1 MALSINVKG
10 FGVQSQSN
18 AKGRKQAK
26 LGAGLQHHQE
36 RFSEVEGEAV
46 KQSTESRIDATQTK
60 YNVSFKKCEGSFYKK
75 MTAMYE
81 AVNEARIQAGKR
93 RMRSDANIGFM
104 GTLQLSDDVLEASG
118 YDKSKKWD
126 ENTAEAQKNVK
137 ALYSLMYLHL
147 EERSDL
153 YGFVESA
160 TLHVDESTPHVDF
173 LTRAIDLSD
182 LDLNAS
188 KLSRGSKRGEKQR
201 VMQDELAKDVQSKV
215 LEGYGLERGQKMI
228 DYFGIV
234 RGTPGGSKRDKLVQ
248 LKQYEKEVNAKATEL
263 EVKDSELATRE
274 TLLSERQK
282 ELDEQEEKLKEQKMQ
297 LKSAE
302 ERVELRES
310 NLMNSEERLK
320 ERAMQLKASE
330 SLVEARESKLMD
342 REARIEKMVQRASE
356 SLVEARKL
364 VDEVQKDEGY
374 KIGQL
379 VSFAKKWVD
388 KNDDYGSI
396 NDKLVAQEGLGRV
409 SKMVQNK
416 MRATGKGGKQ
426 VNSAQ
431 RIRQLR
437 DEIDKTHHDLDDFE
451 R

>member
-60 YNVSFKKCEGSFYKK
+60 YNISFKKCEGSFYKK

-160 TLHVDESTPHVDF
+160 TLHVDESTPHIDF
-173 LTRAIDLSD
+173 LTRAIDLNN

-201 VMQDELAKDVQSKV
+201 VMQDELAKDVQNKAI
-215 LEGYGLERGQKMI
+215 EKYGLERGQKVI
-228 DYFGIV
+228 DYFGLV

-248 LKQYEKEVNAKATEL
+248 LKAYEKEVQTKATEL

-274 TLLSERQK
+274 TQLSERQK
-282 ELDEQEEKLKEQKMQ
+282 ELEEREEKLKEK
-297 LKSAE
+297 
-302 ERVELRES
+302 
-310 NLMNSEERLK
+310 
-320 ERAMQLKASE
+320 AMQLKASE
-330 SLVEARESKLMD
+330 RRVEARESNLME
-342 REARIEKMVQRASE
+342 REARINQMVLRASE
-356 SLVEARKL
+356 SLSEARKL
-364 VDEVQKDEGY
+364 VDDVQRDESF
-374 KIGQL
+374 KIGQ
-379 VSFAKKWVD
+379 VISFAKKWVFD
-388 KNDDYGSI
+388 NRDYATI
-396 NDKLVAQEGLGRV
+396 TDNRVAEQGLNTMQ
-409 SKMVQNK
+409 KIAQNK
-416 MRATGKGGKQ
+416 ARAKGVSGKQ

-431 RIRQLR
+431 RVRQLR
-437 DEIDKTHHDLDDFE
+437 DEIDKGHHDLDDFE

>member
-1 MALSINVKG
+1 MALSINIKG
-10 FGVQSQSN
+10 LGVQSQSN
-18 AKGRKQAK
+18 AKGRKQSK
-26 LGAGLQHHQE
+26 LGAGLQFHQE
-36 RFSEVEGEAV
+36 RFSEVEGDAV

-60 YNVSFKKCEGSFYKK
+60 YNISFKKCEGSFYEK
-75 MTAMYE
+75 MTKTYE

-126 ENTAEAQKNVK
+126 ENTASAQKNVK
-137 ALYSLMYLHL
+137 ALYKLMYEHL

-201 VMQDELAKDVQSKV
+201 IMQDELAKDVQAKV
-215 LEGYGLERGQKMI
+215 IEEYGLERGQKVI
-228 DYFGIV
+228 DYFGLV
-234 RGTPGGSKRDKLVQ
+234 RGTPGGSKRDKLVH
-248 LKQYEKEVNAKATEL
+248 LKEYEKEVQTKATEL

-282 ELDEQEEKLKEQKMQ
+282 ELDEQEEKLKEK
-297 LKSAE
+297 
-302 ERVELRES
+302 
-310 NLMNSEERLK
+310 
-320 ERAMQLKASE
+320 AMQLNASE
-330 SLVEARESKLMD
+330 RRVEARESKLMD
-342 REARIEKMVQRASE
+342 REARIEKLVQRASE
-356 SLVEARKL
+356 SLYEARRL

-388 KNDDYGSI
+388 ANKDYATVDEKVLAQAGLNTMTTIVQRKTKNKGGS
-396 NDKLVAQEGLGRV
+396 
-409 SKMVQNK
+409 
-416 MRATGKGGKQ
+416 GKQ

-431 RIRQLR
+431 RVRKLQ
-437 DEIDKTHHDLDDFE
+437 DEIDKTHDELE
-451 R
+451 L

>member
-60 YNVSFKKCEGSFYKK
+60 YNISFKKMRRLVYKK

-160 TLHVDESTPHVDF
+160 TLHVDESTPHIDF

-201 VMQDELAKDVQSKV
+201 VMQDELAKDVQNKAI
-215 LEGYGLERGQKMI
+215 EKYGLEAGQKVI
-228 DYFGIV
+228 EHYGLV

-263 EVKDSELATRE
+263 EVKDSELTTRE

-297 LKSAE
+297 LKASE
-302 ERVELRES
+302 RRVEARES
-310 NLMNSEERLK
+310 NLME
-320 ERAMQLKASE
+320 
-330 SLVEARESKLMD
+330 
-342 REARIEKMVQRASE
+342 REARINQMVLRASE
-356 SLVEARKL
+356 SLSEARKL
-364 VDEVQKDEGY
+364 VDDVQRDETF
-374 KIGQL
+374 KIGQ
-379 VSFAKKWVD
+379 VISFAKKWVFDNRDYATITD
-388 KNDDYGSI
+388 KR
-396 NDKLVAQEGLGRV
+396 VAEQGLNTMQ
-409 SKMVQNK
+409 KIAQNK
-416 MRATGKGGKQ
+416 ARAKGVSGKQ

-431 RIRQLR
+431 RVRQLR
-437 DEIDKTHHDLDDFE
+437 DEIDKGHHDLDDFE

>member
-1 MALSINVKG
+1 MALSINIKG
-10 FGVQSQSN
+10 LGVQSQSN

-26 LGAGLQHHQE
+26 LGAGLQFHQE
-36 RFSEVEGEAV
+36 RFNEVEGEAV

-60 YNVSFKKCEGSFYKK
+60 YNISFKKCEGSFYEK
-75 MTAMYE
+75 MNKTYE

-93 RMRSDANIGFM
+93 RMRSDANIAFM

-126 ENTAEAQKNVK
+126 ENTASAQKNVK
-137 ALYSLMYLHL
+137 ALYSMMYLHL

-201 VMQDELAKDVQSKV
+201 IMQDELAKDVQAKV
-215 LEGYGLERGQKMI
+215 IEEYGLERGQKVI
-228 DYFGIV
+228 DYFGLV
-234 RGTPGGSKRDKLVQ
+234 RGTPGGSKRDKLVH
-248 LKQYEKEVNAKATEL
+248 LKEYEKEVQTKATEL

-297 LKSAE
+297 LK
-302 ERVELRES
+302 
-310 NLMNSEERLK
+310 
-320 ERAMQLKASE
+320 ASE
-330 SLVEARESKLMD
+330 SLVEARESKLRD

-364 VDEVQKDEGY
+364 IDDVQKDENY
-374 KIGQL
+374 KIGQ
-379 VSFAKKWVD
+379 VISFAKKWVVE
-388 KNDDYGSI
+388 NENHGSI
-396 NDKLVAQEGLGRV
+396 NDRLVAEEGFRRV
-409 SKMVQNK
+409 GKMMKDKANA
-416 MRATGKGGKQ
+416 RGKGGKQ

-431 RIRQLR
+431 RVRQLR
-437 DEIDKTHHDLDDFE
+437 DEIDKGHHDLDDFE

>member
-60 YNVSFKKCEGSFYKK
+60 YNISFKKCEGSFYKK
-75 MTAMYE
+75 MTTMYE

-274 TLLSERQK
+274 AQLSEKQN
-282 ELDEQEEKLKEQKMQ
+282 ELEEREEKLKEKAMH
-297 LKSAE
+297 LKASE
-302 ERVELRES
+302 RRVEARES
-310 NLMNSEERLK
+310 NLME
-320 ERAMQLKASE
+320 
-330 SLVEARESKLMD
+330 
-342 REARIEKMVQRASE
+342 REARINQMVLRASE
-356 SLVEARKL
+356 RLSEARKL
-364 VDEVQKDEGY
+364 VDDVQRDESF
-374 KIGQL
+374 KIGQ
-379 VSFAKKWVD
+379 VISFAKKWVFD
-388 KNDDYGSI
+388 NRDYATI
-396 NDKLVAQEGLGRV
+396 TDNRVAEQGLNTMQ
-409 SKMVQNK
+409 KIAQNK
-416 MRATGKGGKQ
+416 ARAKGVSGKQ

-431 RIRQLR
+431 RVRQLR
-437 DEIDKTHHDLDDFE
+437 DEIDKGHHDLDDFE

>member
-10 FGVQSQSN
+10 LGVQSQSN
-18 AKGRKQAK
+18 AKGRKQSK
-26 LGAGLQHHQE
+26 LGAGLQFHQE
-36 RFSEVEGEAV
+36 RFSEVQGEAV

-60 YNVSFKKCEGSFYKK
+60 YNISFKKCEGSFYDK
-75 MTAMYE
+75 MTKTYE

-104 GTLQLSDDVLEASG
+104 GTLQVSDDALEAMG

-126 ENTAEAQKNVK
+126 ENTPQAQKNVK
-137 ALYSLMYLHL
+137 ALYKLMYEHL

-188 KLSRGSKRGEKQR
+188 KLSKGSKRGEKQR
-201 VMQDELAKDVQSKV
+201 VMQDELAKDVQDKV
-215 LEGYGLERGQKMI
+215 IGNYGLERGRKMI
-228 DYFGIV
+228 DHFGLV

-248 LKQYEKEVNAKATEL
+248 LKAYEKEVQTKATEL

-282 ELDEQEEKLKEQKMQ
+282 ELDEQEEKLKEK
-297 LKSAE
+297 
-302 ERVELRES
+302 
-310 NLMNSEERLK
+310 
-320 ERAMQLKASE
+320 AMQLNTSE
-330 SLVEARESKLMD
+330 RRVEARESKLRD
-342 REARIEKMVQRASE
+342 REARINQMVLRASE
-356 SLVEARKL
+356 SLSEARKL
-364 VDEVQKDEGY
+364 VDDVQKDENY
-374 KIGQL
+374 KIGQAIF
-379 VSFAKKWVD
+379 FAKKWVVE
-388 KNDDYGSI
+388 NENHGSI
-396 NDKLVAQEGLGRV
+396 QDRLVAEEGFRRV
-409 SKMVQNK
+409 GKMMKDKAN
-416 MRATGKGGKQ
+416 AKGGSGKQ

-431 RIRQLR
+431 RVRKLR

>member
-1 MALSINVKG
+1 MALSINIKG
-10 FGVQSQSN
+10 LGVQSQSN
-18 AKGRKQAK
+18 AKGRKQSK
-26 LGAGLQHHQE
+26 LGAGLQFHQE
-36 RFSEVEGEAV
+36 RFSEVEGDAV

-60 YNVSFKKCEGSFYKK
+60 YNISFKKCEGSFYEK
-75 MTAMYE
+75 MTKTYE

-126 ENTAEAQKNVK
+126 ENTASAQKNVK
-137 ALYSLMYLHL
+137 ALYKLMYEHL

-160 TLHVDESTPHVDF
+160 TMHVDESTPHVDF

-201 VMQDELAKDVQSKV
+201 IMQDELAKDVQAKV
-215 LEGYGLERGQKMI
+215 IEEFGLERGQKVI
-228 DYFGIV
+228 DYFGLV
-234 RGTPGGSKRDKLVQ
+234 RGTPGGSKRDKLVH
-248 LKQYEKEVNAKATEL
+248 LKAYEKEVQTKATEL

-282 ELDEQEEKLKEQKMQ
+282 ELDEQEEKLKE
-297 LKSAE
+297 
-302 ERVELRES
+302 
-310 NLMNSEERLK
+310 
-320 ERAMQLKASE
+320 RAMQLKASE
-330 SLVEARESKLMD
+330 SLVEARESKLRD

-364 VDEVQKDEGY
+364 IDDVQKDENY
-374 KIGQL
+374 KIGQ
-379 VSFAKKWVD
+379 VISFAKKWVVE
-388 KNDDYGSI
+388 NENHGSI
-396 NDKLVAQEGLGRV
+396 NDRLVAEEGFRRV
-409 SKMVQNK
+409 GKMMKDKANA
-416 MRATGKGGKQ
+416 RGKSGKQ

-431 RIRQLR
+431 RVRQLR

>member
-1 MALSINVKG
+1 MALSINIKG
-10 FGVQSQSN
+10 LGVQSQSN

-26 LGAGLQHHQE
+26 LGAGLQFHQE

-60 YNVSFKKCEGSFYKK
+60 YNISFKKCEGSFYEK
-75 MTAMYE
+75 MTKTYE

-93 RMRSDANIGFM
+93 RMRSDANICFM

-126 ENTAEAQKNVK
+126 ENTASAQKNVK
-137 ALYSLMYLHL
+137 ALYSMMYLHL

-201 VMQDELAKDVQSKV
+201 IMQDELAKDVQAKV
-215 LEGYGLERGQKMI
+215 IEEYGLERGQKVI
-228 DYFGIV
+228 DYFGLV
-234 RGTPGGSKRDKLVQ
+234 RGTPGGSKRDKLVH
-248 LKQYEKEVNAKATEL
+248 LKEYEKEMQTKATEL

-282 ELDEQEEKLKEQKMQ
+282 ELDEQEEKLKERENRLNASEK
-297 LKSAE
+297 
-302 ERVELRES
+302 RVAILES
-310 NLMNSEERLK
+310 NVR
-320 ERAMQLKASE
+320 
-330 SLVEARESKLMD
+330 AREGQV
-342 REARIEKMVQRASE
+342 EKIAQRASE
-356 SLVEARKL
+356 SLTEARKL
-364 VDEVQKDEGY
+364 IDDVQKDESF
-374 KIGQL
+374 KIGQ
-379 VSFAKKWVD
+379 VISFAKKWVFD
-388 KNDDYGSI
+388 NRDYARTVDTRI
-396 NDKLVAQEGLGRV
+396 AEQGLNA
-409 SKMVQNK
+409 MQTMMQNK
-416 MRATGKGGKQ
+416 ARAKGVSGKQ

-431 RIRQLR
+431 RVRQLR
-437 DEIDKTHHDLDDFE
+437 DEIDKDHHDLDDFE

>member
-10 FGVQSQSN
+10 LGVQSQSN

-26 LGAGLQHHQE
+26 LGAGLQFHQE

-60 YNVSFKKCEGSFYKK
+60 YNISFKKSEGSFYEK
-75 MTAMYE
+75 MTTTYE
-81 AVNEARIQAGKR
+81 AVNEARIKAGKR

-104 GTLQLSDDVLEASG
+104 GTLQVSDDALEAMG

-126 ENTAEAQKNVK
+126 ENTPQAQKNVK
-137 ALYSLMYLHL
+137 TLYKLMYEHL

-188 KLSRGSKRGEKQR
+188 KLSKGSKRGEKQR
-201 VMQDELAKDVQSKV
+201 VMQDELAKDVQDKV
-215 LEGYGLERGQKMI
+215 IESYGLERGQKMI
-228 DYFGIV
+228 DHFGLV

-248 LKQYEKEVNAKATEL
+248 LKAYEKEVQTKATEL

-274 TLLSERQK
+274 ALLSEKQK
-282 ELDEQEEKLKEQKMQ
+282 ELEEREEKLKE
-297 LKSAE
+297 
-302 ERVELRES
+302 RG
-310 NLMNSEERLK
+310 
-320 ERAMQLKASE
+320 MQLKASE
-330 SLVEARESKLMD
+330 SLYEARESKLMD
-342 REARIEKMVQRASE
+342 REARIEKLVQRASE
-356 SLVEARKL
+356 SLYEARKL
-364 VDEVQKDEGY
+364 TDDVQKDEGY

-388 KNDDYGSI
+388 ANKDYATV
-396 NDKLVAQEGLGRV
+396 DEKLLAQAGLNTMTT
-409 SKMVQNK
+409 MVQRKTKN
-416 MRATGKGGKQ
+416 KGGSGKQ
-426 VNSAQ
+426 ANSAQ

-437 DEIDKTHHDLDDFE
+437 DEIDKTHDELE
-451 R
+451 L

>member
-60 YNVSFKKCEGSFYKK
+60 YNISFKKCEGSFYKK

-160 TLHVDESTPHVDF
+160 TLHVDESTPHIDF
-173 LTRAIDLSD
+173 LTRAIDLNN

-201 VMQDELAKDVQSKV
+201 VMQDELAKDVQNKAI
-215 LEGYGLERGQKMI
+215 EKYGLERGQKVI
-228 DYFGIV
+228 DYFGLV
-234 RGTPGGSKRDKLVQ
+234 RGTPGGSKRDKLVN
-248 LKQYEKEVNAKATEL
+248 LKAYEKEVQTKATEL

-282 ELDEQEEKLKEQKMQ
+282 ELEEREEKLKEK
-297 LKSAE
+297 
-302 ERVELRES
+302 
-310 NLMNSEERLK
+310 
-320 ERAMQLKASE
+320 AMQLKASE
-330 SLVEARESKLMD
+330 RRVEARESNLME
-342 REARIEKMVQRASE
+342 REARINQMVLRASE
-356 SLVEARKL
+356 SLSEARKL
-364 VDEVQKDEGY
+364 VDDVQRDETF
-374 KIGQL
+374 KIGQ
-379 VSFAKKWVD
+379 VISFAKKWVFDNRDYATITD
-388 KNDDYGSI
+388 KR
-396 NDKLVAQEGLGRV
+396 VAEQGLNTMQ
-409 SKMVQNK
+409 KIAQNK
-416 MRATGKGGKQ
+416 ARAKGVSGKQ

-431 RIRQLR
+431 RVRQLR
-437 DEIDKTHHDLDDFE
+437 DEIDKGHHDLDDFE

>member
-1 MALSINVKG
+1 MALSINIKG
-10 FGVQSQSN
+10 LGVQSQSN

-26 LGAGLQHHQE
+26 LGAGLQFHQE

-60 YNVSFKKCEGSFYKK
+60 YNISFKKCEGSFYEK
-75 MTAMYE
+75 MTKTYE

-93 RMRSDANIGFM
+93 RMRSDANICFM

-126 ENTAEAQKNVK
+126 ENTASAQKNVK
-137 ALYSLMYLHL
+137 ALYSMMYLHL

-201 VMQDELAKDVQSKV
+201 IMQDELAKDVQAKV
-215 LEGYGLERGQKMI
+215 IEEYGLERGQKVI
-228 DYFGIV
+228 DYFGLV
-234 RGTPGGSKRDKLVQ
+234 RGTPGGSKRDKLVH
-248 LKQYEKEVNAKATEL
+248 LKEYEKEVQTKATEL

-282 ELDEQEEKLKEQKMQ
+282 ELDEQEEKLKEK
-297 LKSAE
+297 
-302 ERVELRES
+302 
-310 NLMNSEERLK
+310 
-320 ERAMQLKASE
+320 AMQLNASE
-330 SLVEARESKLMD
+330 RRVEARESKMRD
-342 REARIEKMVQRASE
+342 REAHINQMVLRASE
-356 SLVEARKL
+356 SLSEARKL
-364 VDEVQKDEGY
+364 VDDVQRDEGY

-388 KNDDYGSI
+388 ANKDYATV
-396 NDKLVAQEGLGRV
+396 DEKLLAQAGLNTMTT
-409 SKMVQNK
+409 MVQRKTKNK
-416 MRATGKGGKQ
+416 GGSGKQ

-431 RIRQLR
+431 RVRKLR

>member
-10 FGVQSQSN
+10 LGVQSQRN

-26 LGAGLQHHQE
+26 LGAGLQFHQE
-36 RFSEVEGEAV
+36 RFSELEGDAV

-60 YNVSFKKCEGSFYKK
+60 YNISFKKCEGSFYEK
-75 MTAMYE
+75 MNKTYE

-93 RMRSDANIGFM
+93 RMRSDANIAFM

-126 ENTAEAQKNVK
+126 ENTASAQKNVK
-137 ALYSLMYLHL
+137 ALYSMMYLHL

-201 VMQDELAKDVQSKV
+201 IMQDELAKDVQAKV
-215 LEGYGLERGQKMI
+215 IESYGLERGQKMI
-228 DYFGIV
+228 DHFGLV
-234 RGTPGGSKRDKLVQ
+234 RGTPGGSKRDKLVE
-248 LKQYEKEVNAKATEL
+248 LKAYEKEVQTKATEL

-274 TLLSERQK
+274 NLLSERQK
-282 ELDEQEEKLKEQKMQ
+282 ELDEREEKLKERGK
-297 LKSAE
+297 
-302 ERVELRES
+302 
-310 NLMNSEERLK
+310 
-320 ERAMQLKASE
+320 QLKASE
-330 SLVEARESKLMD
+330 SLYEARESKLMD

-356 SLVEARKL
+356 SLYEARKL
-364 VDEVQKDEGY
+364 IDDVQKDEGY

-388 KNDDYGSI
+388 ANKDYATV
-396 NDKLVAQEGLGRV
+396 DEKLLAQAGLNTMTT
-409 SKMVQNK
+409 MVQRKTKN
-416 MRATGKGGKQ
+416 KGGSGKQ
-426 VNSAQ
+426 ANSAQ

-437 DEIDKTHHDLDDFE
+437 DEIDKTHDELE
-451 R
+451 L

>member
-60 YNVSFKKCEGSFYKK
+60 YNISFKKCEGSFYEK
-75 MTAMYE
+75 MTKTYE

-126 ENTAEAQKNVK
+126 ENTASAQKNVK
-137 ALYSLMYLHL
+137 GLYALMYLHL

-160 TLHVDESTPHVDF
+160 TLHVDESTPHIDF

-182 LDLNAS
+182 IDLNAS
-188 KLSRGSKRGEKQR
+188 KLSKGSKRGEKQR
-201 VMQDELAKDVQSKV
+201 VMQDELAKDVQNKMT
-215 LEGYGLERGQKMI
+215 EKYGLERGQKMI
-228 DYFGIV
+228 DYFGLV

-248 LKQYEKEVNAKATEL
+248 LKAYEKEVQTKATEL

-274 TLLSERQK
+274 NLLSEKQK
-282 ELDEQEEKLKEQKMQ
+282 ELEEREENLKEK
-297 LKSAE
+297 
-302 ERVELRES
+302 
-310 NLMNSEERLK
+310 
-320 ERAMQLKASE
+320 AMQLKASE
-330 SLVEARESKLMD
+330 SLVEARESKLRD

-356 SLVEARKL
+356 SLVEARRL

-379 VSFAKKWVD
+379 VSFAKKWVFD
-388 KNDDYGSI
+388 NRDYARTVDTRI
-396 NDKLVAQEGLGRV
+396 AEQGLNT
-409 SKMVQNK
+409 MQTIMQNK
-416 MRATGKGGKQ
+416 ARAKGVSGKQ

-431 RIRQLR
+431 RVRQLR
-437 DEIDKTHHDLDDFE
+437 DEIDKGHHDLDDFE

>member
-26 LGAGLQHHQE
+26 LGAGLQFHQE
-36 RFSEVEGEAV
+36 RFSEIEGEAV

-60 YNVSFKKCEGSFYKK
+60 YNISFKKCEGSFYEK
-75 MTAMYE
+75 MTKTYE

-126 ENTAEAQKNVK
+126 ENTEKAQSNVK
-137 ALYSLMYLHL
+137 ALYALMYLHL

-160 TLHVDESTPHVDF
+160 TLHVDESTPHIDF

-182 LDLNAS
+182 IDLNAS
-188 KLSRGSKRGEKQR
+188 KLSKGSKRGEKQR
-201 VMQDELAKDVQSKV
+201 IMQDELAKDVQNKV
-215 LEGYGLERGQKMI
+215 IEKHGLERGQKMI
-228 DYFGIV
+228 DYFGLV
-234 RGTPGGSKRDKLVQ
+234 RGTSGGSKRDKLVE
-248 LKQYEKEVNAKATEL
+248 LKAYEKEVQTKATEL

-274 TLLSERQK
+274 TLLSEKQK
-282 ELDEQEEKLKEQKMQ
+282 ELDEREEKLKEK
-297 LKSAE
+297 
-302 ERVELRES
+302 
-310 NLMNSEERLK
+310 
-320 ERAMQLKASE
+320 AMQLNASE
-330 SLVEARESKLMD
+330 RRVEARESKMRD
-342 REARIEKMVQRASE
+342 REARINQMVLRASE
-356 SLVEARKL
+356 SLSEARKL
-364 VDEVQKDEGY
+364 VDDVQKDENY
-374 KIGQL
+374 KIGQAIF
-379 VSFAKKWVD
+379 FAKKWVVE
-388 KNDDYGSI
+388 NENHGSI
-396 NDKLVAQEGLGRV
+396 QDRLVAEEGFRRV
-409 SKMVQNK
+409 GKMMKDKAN
-416 MRATGKGGKQ
+416 AKGGSGKQ

-431 RIRQLR
+431 RVRKLR

>member
-1 MALSINVKG
+1 MALSINIKG
-10 FGVQSQSN
+10 LGVQSQSN
-18 AKGRKQAK
+18 AKGRKQSK
-26 LGAGLQHHQE
+26 LGAGLQFHQE
-36 RFSEVEGEAV
+36 RFSEVEGDAV

-60 YNVSFKKCEGSFYKK
+60 YNISFKKCEGSFYEK
-75 MTAMYE
+75 MNKTYE

-93 RMRSDANIGFM
+93 RMRSDANIAFM

-126 ENTAEAQKNVK
+126 ENTASAQKNVK
-137 ALYSLMYLHL
+137 TLYKLMYEHL

-201 VMQDELAKDVQSKV
+201 IMQDELAKDVQAKV
-215 LEGYGLERGQKMI
+215 IEEYGLERGQKVI
-228 DYFGIV
+228 DYFGLV
-234 RGTPGGSKRDKLVQ
+234 RGTPGGSKRDKLVH
-248 LKQYEKEVNAKATEL
+248 LKEYEKEVQTKATEL

-310 NLMNSEERLK
+310 NLRNSEERLK
-320 ERAMQLKASE
+320 ERATQLKASE
-330 SLVEARESKLMD
+330 SLVEARESKLRD

-364 VDEVQKDEGY
+364 VDEVQKDDNY
-374 KIGQL
+374 KIGQAIF
-379 VSFAKKWVD
+379 FAKKWVVE
-388 KNDDYGSI
+388 NQNYGTI
-396 NDKLVAQEGLGRV
+396 NDRLVAEEGFSRVGKMMKNKANAKGR
-409 SKMVQNK
+409 S
-416 MRATGKGGKQ
+416 GKQ

-431 RIRQLR
+431 RVRQLR
-437 DEIDKTHHDLDDFE
+437 DEIDKGHHDLDDFE

>member
-60 YNVSFKKCEGSFYKK
+60 YNISFKKCEGSFYKK

-201 VMQDELAKDVQSKV
+201 VMQDELAKDVQNKAI
-215 LEGYGLERGQKMI
+215 EKYGLERGQKVI
-228 DYFGIV
+228 DYFGLV

-248 LKQYEKEVNAKATEL
+248 LKAYEKEVQTKATEL

-274 TLLSERQK
+274 TQLSERQK
-282 ELDEQEEKLKEQKMQ
+282 ELEEREEKLKEK
-297 LKSAE
+297 
-302 ERVELRES
+302 
-310 NLMNSEERLK
+310 
-320 ERAMQLKASE
+320 AMQLKASE
-330 SLVEARESKLMD
+330 KRVEARESNLME
-342 REARIEKMVQRASE
+342 REARINQMVLRASE
-356 SLVEARKL
+356 SLSEARKL
-364 VDEVQKDEGY
+364 VDDVQRDETF
-374 KIGQL
+374 KIGQ
-379 VSFAKKWVD
+379 VISFAKKWVFDNRDYATITD
-388 KNDDYGSI
+388 KR
-396 NDKLVAQEGLGRV
+396 VAEQGLNTMQ
-409 SKMVQNK
+409 KIAQNK
-416 MRATGKGGKQ
+416 ARAKGVSGKQ

-431 RIRQLR
+431 RVRQLR
-437 DEIDKTHHDLDDFE
+437 DEIDKGHHDLDDFE

>member
-60 YNVSFKKCEGSFYKK
+60 YNISFKKCEGSFYKK

-248 LKQYEKEVNAKATEL
+248 LKQYEKEVTAKATEL
-263 EVKDSELATRE
+263 EVKDSELAIRE
-274 TLLSERQK
+274 AQLSEKQN
-282 ELDEQEEKLKEQKMQ
+282 ELEEREEKLKERGNRLNASEK
-297 LKSAE
+297 
-302 ERVELRES
+302 RVAILES
-310 NLMNSEERLK
+310 NLR
-320 ERAMQLKASE
+320 
-330 SLVEARESKLMD
+330 D
-342 REARIEKMVQRASE
+342 REARIEKLVQRASE
-356 SLVEARKL
+356 SLSEARKL
-364 VDEVQKDEGY
+364 VDDVQRDESF
-374 KIGQL
+374 KIGQ
-379 VSFAKKWVD
+379 VISFAKKWVFD
-388 KNDDYGSI
+388 NRDYARTVETRI
-396 NDKLVAQEGLGRV
+396 AEQGLNT
-409 SKMVQNK
+409 MQTMMQNK
-416 MRATGKGGKQ
+416 ARAKGVSGKQ

-431 RIRQLR
+431 RVRKLR
-437 DEIDKTHHDLDDFE
+437 DEIDKTHDELE
-451 R
+451 L

>member
-1 MALSINVKG
+1 MALSINIKG
-10 FGVQSQSN
+10 LGVQSQSN

-26 LGAGLQHHQE
+26 LGAGLQFHQE

-60 YNVSFKKCEGSFYKK
+60 YNISFKKCEGSFYEK
-75 MTAMYE
+75 MTKTYE

-93 RMRSDANIGFM
+93 RMRSDANICFM

-126 ENTAEAQKNVK
+126 ENTASAQKNVK
-137 ALYSLMYLHL
+137 ALYSMMYLHL

-201 VMQDELAKDVQSKV
+201 IMQDELAKDVQAKV
-215 LEGYGLERGQKMI
+215 IEEYGLERGQKVI
-228 DYFGIV
+228 DYFGLV
-234 RGTPGGSKRDKLVQ
+234 RGTPGGSKRDKLVH
-248 LKQYEKEVNAKATEL
+248 LKEYEKEVQTKATEL

-274 TLLSERQK
+274 TLISERQK
-282 ELDEQEEKLKEQKMQ
+282 ELDEQEEKLEEQKMQ

-302 ERVELRES
+302 ERVGL
-310 NLMNSEERLK
+310 
-320 ERAMQLKASE
+320 
-330 SLVEARESKLMD
+330 RESKLRD

-364 VDEVQKDEGY
+364 IDDVQKDDNY
-374 KIGQL
+374 KIGQAIF
-379 VSFAKKWVD
+379 FAKKWVVENQNHGTIQD
-388 KNDDYGSI
+388 R
-396 NDKLVAQEGLGRV
+396 LVAEEGFSRV
-409 SKMVQNK
+409 GKM
-416 MRATGKGGKQ
+416 MRDKANAKGGKQ

-437 DEIDKTHHDLDDFE
+437 DEIDKTHDEFE
-451 R
+451 L

>member
-1 MALSINVKG
+1 MALSINIKG
-10 FGVQSQSN
+10 LGVQSQSN
-18 AKGRKQAK
+18 AKGRKQSK
-26 LGAGLQHHQE
+26 LGAGLQFHQE
-36 RFSEVEGEAV
+36 RFSEVEGGAV

-60 YNVSFKKCEGSFYKK
+60 YNISFKKCEGSFYEK
-75 MTAMYE
+75 MTKTYE

-126 ENTAEAQKNVK
+126 ENTASAQKNVK
-137 ALYSLMYLHL
+137 ALYKLMYEHL

-201 VMQDELAKDVQSKV
+201 IMQDELAKDVQAKV
-215 LEGYGLERGQKMI
+215 IEEYGLERGQKVI
-228 DYFGIV
+228 DYFGLV
-234 RGTPGGSKRDKLVQ
+234 RGTPGGSKRDKLVH
-248 LKQYEKEVNAKATEL
+248 LKEYEKEVQTKATEL

-282 ELDEQEEKLKEQKMQ
+282 ELDEQEEKLKEK
-297 LKSAE
+297 
-302 ERVELRES
+302 
-310 NLMNSEERLK
+310 
-320 ERAMQLKASE
+320 AMQLNASE
-330 SLVEARESKLMD
+330 RRVEARESKLRD

-364 VDEVQKDEGY
+364 IDDVQKDENY
-374 KIGQL
+374 KIGQ
-379 VSFAKKWVD
+379 VISFAKKWVVE
-388 KNDDYGSI
+388 NENHGSI
-396 NDKLVAQEGLGRV
+396 NDRLVAEEGFRRV
-409 SKMVQNK
+409 GKMMKDKANA
-416 MRATGKGGKQ
+416 RGKGGKQ

-431 RIRQLR
+431 RVRQLR
-437 DEIDKTHHDLDDFE
+437 DEIDKGHHDLDDFE

>member
-10 FGVQSQSN
+10 LGVQSQSN

-36 RFSEVEGEAV
+36 RFSELEGEAV

-60 YNVSFKKCEGSFYKK
+60 YNISFKKCEGSFYKK

-160 TLHVDESTPHVDF
+160 TLHVDESTPHIDF
-173 LTRAIDLSD
+173 LTRAIDLNN

-201 VMQDELAKDVQSKV
+201 VMQDELAKDVQNKAI
-215 LEGYGLERGQKMI
+215 EKYGLEAGQKVI
-228 DYFGIV
+228 EHYGLV

-248 LKQYEKEVNAKATEL
+248 LKQYEKGVNAKATEL
-263 EVKDSELATRE
+263 EVKDSELTTRE
-274 TLLSERQK
+274 TQLSERQK
-282 ELDEQEEKLKEQKMQ
+282 ELEEREEKLKEK
-297 LKSAE
+297 
-302 ERVELRES
+302 
-310 NLMNSEERLK
+310 
-320 ERAMQLKASE
+320 AMQLKASE
-330 SLVEARESKLMD
+330 RRVEARESNLME
-342 REARIEKMVQRASE
+342 REARINQMVLRASE
-356 SLVEARKL
+356 SLSEARKL
-364 VDEVQKDEGY
+364 VDDVQRDENF
-374 KIGQL
+374 KIGQ
-379 VSFAKKWVD
+379 VISFAKKWVFDNRDYATITD
-388 KNDDYGSI
+388 KR
-396 NDKLVAQEGLGRV
+396 VAEQGLNTMQ
-409 SKMVQNK
+409 KIAQNK
-416 MRATGKGGKQ
+416 VRAKGVSGKQ

-431 RIRQLR
+431 RVRQLR
-437 DEIDKTHHDLDDFE
+437 DEIDKGHHDLDDFE

>member
-60 YNVSFKKCEGSFYKK
+60 YNISFKKCEGSFYKK

-147 EERSDL
+147 EERRDL

-160 TLHVDESTPHVDF
+160 TLHVDESTPHIDF
-173 LTRAIDLSD
+173 LTRAIDLNN

-201 VMQDELAKDVQSKV
+201 VMQDELAKDVQNKAI
-215 LEGYGLERGQKMI
+215 EKYGLERGQKVI
-228 DYFGIV
+228 DYFGLV
-234 RGTPGGSKRDKLVQ
+234 RGTPGGSKRDKLVN
-248 LKQYEKEVNAKATEL
+248 LKAYEKEVQTKATEL

-282 ELDEQEEKLKEQKMQ
+282 ELEEREEKLKEK
-297 LKSAE
+297 
-302 ERVELRES
+302 
-310 NLMNSEERLK
+310 
-320 ERAMQLKASE
+320 AMQLKASE
-330 SLVEARESKLMD
+330 RRVEARESNLME
-342 REARIEKMVQRASE
+342 REARINQMVLRASE
-356 SLVEARKL
+356 SLSEARKL
-364 VDEVQKDEGY
+364 VDDVQRDETF
-374 KIGQL
+374 KIGQ
-379 VSFAKKWVD
+379 VISFAKKWVFDNRDYATITD
-388 KNDDYGSI
+388 KR
-396 NDKLVAQEGLGRV
+396 VAEQGLNTMQ
-409 SKMVQNK
+409 KIAQNK
-416 MRATGKGGKQ
+416 ARAKGVSGKQ

-431 RIRQLR
+431 RVRQLR
-437 DEIDKTHHDLDDFE
+437 DEIDKGHHDLDDFE

>member
-10 FGVQSQSN
+10 LGVQSQSN

-26 LGAGLQHHQE
+26 LGAGLQFHQE
-36 RFSEVEGEAV
+36 RFSELEGDAV

-60 YNVSFKKCEGSFYKK
+60 YNISFKKCEGSFYDK
-75 MTAMYE
+75 MTKTYE

-104 GTLQLSDDVLEASG
+104 GTLQVSDDALEAMG

-126 ENTAEAQKNVK
+126 ENTPQAQKNVK
-137 ALYSLMYLHL
+137 TLYKLMYEHL

-188 KLSRGSKRGEKQR
+188 KLSKGSKRGEKQR
-201 VMQDELAKDVQSKV
+201 VMQDELAKDVQDKV
-215 LEGYGLERGQKMI
+215 IESYGLERGQKMI
-228 DYFGIV
+228 DHFGLV
-234 RGTPGGSKRDKLVQ
+234 RGTPGGSKRDKLVE
-248 LKQYEKEVNAKATEL
+248 LKAYEKEVQTKATEL

-274 TLLSERQK
+274 TLLSEKQK
-282 ELDEQEEKLKEQKMQ
+282 ELEEREEKLKEK
-297 LKSAE
+297 
-302 ERVELRES
+302 
-310 NLMNSEERLK
+310 
-320 ERAMQLKASE
+320 AMQLNASE
-330 SLVEARESKLMD
+330 RRVEARESKMRD
-342 REARIEKMVQRASE
+342 REARINQMVLRASE
-356 SLVEARKL
+356 KLSEARKL
-364 VDEVQKDEGY
+364 VDDVQRDEGY

-379 VSFAKKWVD
+379 VSFAKKWVVE
-388 KNDDYGSI
+388 NQNHGSI
-396 NDKLVAQEGLGRV
+396 NDMLVAQEGLGRI
-409 SKMVQNK
+409 NK
-416 MRATGKGGKQ
+416 MLKDKMGVKGKGGKQ
-426 VNSAQ
+426 INSAQ

-437 DEIDKTHHDLDDFE
+437 DEIDKTHDDLE

>member
-60 YNVSFKKCEGSFYKK
+60 YNISFKKCEGSFYKK

-160 TLHVDESTPHVDF
+160 TLHVDESTPHIDF
-173 LTRAIDLSD
+173 LTRAIDLNN

-201 VMQDELAKDVQSKV
+201 VMQDELAKDVQNKAI
-215 LEGYGLERGQKMI
+215 EKYGLERGQKVI
-228 DYFGIV
+228 DYFGLV

-248 LKQYEKEVNAKATEL
+248 LKAYEKEVQTKATEL
-263 EVKDSELATRE
+263 EVKDSELTTRE
-274 TLLSERQK
+274 TQLSERQK
-282 ELDEQEEKLKEQKMQ
+282 ELEEREEKLKEK
-297 LKSAE
+297 
-302 ERVELRES
+302 
-310 NLMNSEERLK
+310 
-320 ERAMQLKASE
+320 AMQLKASE
-330 SLVEARESKLMD
+330 RRVEVRESNLME
-342 REARIEKMVQRASE
+342 REARINQMVLRASE
-356 SLVEARKL
+356 SLSEARKL
-364 VDEVQKDEGY
+364 VDDVQRDENF
-374 KIGQL
+374 KIGQ
-379 VSFAKKWVD
+379 VISFAKKWVFD
-388 KNDDYGSI
+388 NRDYATI
-396 NDKLVAQEGLGRV
+396 TDNRVAEQGLNTMQ
-409 SKMVQNK
+409 KIAQNK
-416 MRATGKGGKQ
+416 ARAKGVSGKQ

-431 RIRQLR
+431 RVRQLR
-437 DEIDKTHHDLDDFE
+437 DEIDKGHHDLDDFE

>member
-26 LGAGLQHHQE
+26 LGAGLQFHQE

-60 YNVSFKKCEGSFYKK
+60 YNISFKKCEGSFYEK
-75 MTAMYE
+75 MTKTYE

-126 ENTAEAQKNVK
+126 ENTASAQKNVK
-137 ALYSLMYLHL
+137 ALYALMYLHL

-160 TLHVDESTPHVDF
+160 TLHVDESTPHIDF

-188 KLSRGSKRGEKQR
+188 KLSKGSKRGEKQR
-201 VMQDELAKDVQSKV
+201 IMQDELAKDVQNKMT
-215 LEGYGLERGQKMI
+215 EKYGLERGQKVI
-228 DYFGIV
+228 DYFGLV

-248 LKQYEKEVNAKATEL
+248 LKAYEKEVQTKATEL

-282 ELDEQEEKLKEQKMQ
+282 ELDEQEEKLKEK
-297 LKSAE
+297 
-302 ERVELRES
+302 
-310 NLMNSEERLK
+310 
-320 ERAMQLKASE
+320 AMQLNASE
-330 SLVEARESKLMD
+330 RRVEARESKMRD
-342 REARIEKMVQRASE
+342 REARINQMVLRASE
-356 SLVEARKL
+356 SLSEARKL
-364 VDEVQKDEGY
+364 VDDVQRDEGY

-379 VSFAKKWVD
+379 VSFAKKWVFEN
-388 KNDDYGSI
+388 KDYATV
-396 NDKLVAQEGLGRV
+396 DEKLLAQAGLNTMTT
-409 SKMVQNK
+409 MVQRKTKNK
-416 MRATGKGGKQ
+416 GRSGKQ

-431 RIRQLR
+431 RVRQLR
-437 DEIDKTHHDLDDFE
+437 DEIDKGHHDLDDFE

>member
-60 YNVSFKKCEGSFYKK
+60 YNISFKKCEGSFYKK
-75 MTAMYE
+75 MTTMYE

-201 VMQDELAKDVQSKV
+201 VMQDELAKDVQNKAI
-215 LEGYGLERGQKMI
+215 EKYGLEAGQKVI
-228 DYFGIV
+228 DYFGLV

-248 LKQYEKEVNAKATEL
+248 LKAYEKEVQTKATEL

-274 TLLSERQK
+274 TLLSEKQK
-282 ELDEQEEKLKEQKMQ
+282 ELDEQEEKLKERGNRLNASEK
-297 LKSAE
+297 
-302 ERVELRES
+302 RVAILES
-310 NLMNSEERLK
+310 NLR
-320 ERAMQLKASE
+320 
-330 SLVEARESKLMD
+330 D
-342 REARIEKMVQRASE
+342 REARINQMVLRASE
-356 SLVEARKL
+356 SLSEARKL
-364 VDEVQKDEGY
+364 VDDVQRDENF
-374 KIGQL
+374 KIGQ
-379 VSFAKKWVD
+379 VISFAKKWVFDNRDYATITD
-388 KNDDYGSI
+388 KR
-396 NDKLVAQEGLGRV
+396 VAEQGLNTMQ
-409 SKMVQNK
+409 KIAQNK
-416 MRATGKGGKQ
+416 ARAKGVSGKQ

-431 RIRQLR
+431 RVRQLR
-437 DEIDKTHHDLDDFE
+437 DEIDKGHHDLDDFE

>member
-1 MALSINVKG
+1 MVLSINIKG
-10 FGVQSQSN
+10 LGVQSQSN

-26 LGAGLQHHQE
+26 LGAGLQFHQE
-36 RFSEVEGEAV
+36 RFSEVEGDAV

-60 YNVSFKKCEGSFYKK
+60 YNISFKKCEGSFYEK
-75 MTAMYE
+75 MNKTYE

-93 RMRSDANIGFM
+93 RMRSDANIAFM
-104 GTLQLSDDVLEASG
+104 GTLQLGDDVLEASG

-126 ENTAEAQKNVK
+126 ENTEKAQNVVK
-137 ALYSLMYLHL
+137 ALYKLMYEHL

-201 VMQDELAKDVQSKV
+201 IMQDELAKDVQNKAI
-215 LEGYGLERGQKMI
+215 EKYGLERGQKVI
-228 DYFGIV
+228 DHYGLV

-248 LKQYEKEVNAKATEL
+248 LKAYEKEVQTKATEL

-274 TLLSERQK
+274 ALLSERQK
-282 ELDEQEEKLKEQKMQ
+282 ELDEREEKLKEK
-297 LKSAE
+297 
-302 ERVELRES
+302 
-310 NLMNSEERLK
+310 
-320 ERAMQLKASE
+320 AMQLKASE

-342 REARIEKMVQRASE
+342 REARIEKMAQRASE

-364 VDEVQKDEGY
+364 VDEVQKDDNY
-374 KIGQL
+374 KIGQAIF
-379 VSFAKKWVD
+379 FAKKWVVE
-388 KNDDYGSI
+388 NQNYGTI
-396 NDKLVAQEGLGRV
+396 NDRLVAEEGFSRVGKMMKNKANAKGR
-409 SKMVQNK
+409 S
-416 MRATGKGGKQ
+416 GKQ

-431 RIRQLR
+431 RVRQLR
-437 DEIDKTHHDLDDFE
+437 DEIDKGHHDFE